1 MSDGASRAAGN
12 GRTFQRALVVSAHPD
27 DPEFLFGAAVASL
40 VSGGTVVRYVVCSD
54 GANGSRDASAP
65 REDVVT
71 ARYAEQRA
79 AARELGVEEVAF
91 LGFPDGRLSPT
102 QELRTAIAREIRS
115 FRPELVITHF
125 PQRVLDIPVE
135 ASHPDHIAV
144 GEATLSA
151 VFPDAANARAC
162 PGLLSEGLPPHRVAE
177 IWVAG
182 YESANHF
189 IDASALI
196 ERKVAAIL
204 CHRSQLDGA
213 PAGEAPPWVYWWMRR
228 SGQRVG
234 CEYAEDFKRIV
245 L

>member
-1 MSDGASRAAGN
+1 MSDGRAGAQGN

-40 VSGGTVVRYVVCSD
+40 VRDGTAVRYVVCSD
-54 GANGSRDASAP
+54 GANGSRDTSAS
-65 REDVVT
+65 REEIIA
-71 ARYAEQRA
+71 ARYSEQRA
-79 AARELGVEEVAF
+79 AARELGVEDVAF

-102 QELRTAIAREIRS
+102 EELRTAIAREIRA
-115 FRPELVITHF
+115 FRPGLVITHF
-125 PQRVLDIPVE
+125 PRRALDIPVE

-144 GEATLSA
+144 GEAALSA

-162 PGLLSEGLPPHRVAE
+162 PGLLGEGLLPHRVEE

-213 PAGEAPPWVYWWMRR
+213 PSGEAPPWVYWWMRR

-245 L
+245 M